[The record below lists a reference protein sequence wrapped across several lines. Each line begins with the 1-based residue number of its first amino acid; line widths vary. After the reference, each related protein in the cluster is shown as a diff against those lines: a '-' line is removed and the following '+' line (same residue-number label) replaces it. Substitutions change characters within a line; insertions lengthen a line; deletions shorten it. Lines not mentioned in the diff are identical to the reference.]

1 MKENLSRNFHIQ
13 GIAWNNNNEY
23 VPLHSENVSSLTGIK
38 VQIREEVE
46 AWGDSFTF
54 EMENTTKEMRH
65 LKVFFLIEWLGC
77 KEDGVGVLS
86 LSKDTFWNYSG
97 KLVAITNIVS
107 CAESV
112 KKSIY
117 PLNLKGLQLWKK
129 SLSKGS
135 LYYYPITNGLN
146 MMVYMLDFSFKPFEV
161 KNGKV
166 YAIEG
171 AMEEEVSNL
180 SDRIKNGLAFPKEK

>member
-1 MKENLSRNFHIQ
+1 MMENPNRTFSIQ
-13 GIAWNNNNEY
+13 GIAWSRKNEY
-23 VPLHSENVSSLTGIK
+23 VPIHSEASLTDIVVRVK
-38 VQIREEVE
+38 EEVE
-46 AWGDSFTF
+46 GWGGSCVF
-54 EMENTTKEMRH
+54 EMENTSKESRQ
-65 LKVFFLIEWLGC
+65 LKVFFLIEWLAC

-97 KLVAITNIVS
+97 KNVAITNIVS

-112 KKSIY
+112 KKTIY
-117 PLNLKGLQLWKK
+117 PLNLKGLKLWKK
-129 SLSKGS
+129 SLTNGS
-135 LYYYPITNGLN
+135 LYYYPITNGSH

-161 KNGKV
+161 KHGKI

-180 SDRIKNGLAFPKEK
+180 SDRIKNGLAFPGEK

>member
-1 MKENLSRNFHIQ
+1 MRENRNRTFHIQ
-13 GIAWNNNNEY
+13 GIAWNKRNEY
-23 VPLHSENVSSLTGIK
+23 TPIHSDKCSSLTDIQVRVK
-38 VQIREEVE
+38 EEAE
-46 AWGDSFTF
+46 GWGDSYVF
-54 EMENTTKEMRH
+54 EMENKSKEIRR
-65 LKVFFLIEWLGC
+65 LKVFFLIEWLAC

-97 KLVAITNIVS
+97 RRVAITNIVS

-112 KKSIY
+112 KKTIY
-117 PLNLKGLQLWKK
+117 PLNLKGLKLWKK

-146 MMVYMLDFSFKPFEV
+146 MMVYMLDFTFKPFEV
-161 KNGKV
+161 KQGKV

-171 AMEEEVSNL
+171 EMEEEVANL
-180 SDRIKNGLAFPKEK
+180 SDRIKNGLAFPGEK

>member
-1 MKENLSRNFHIQ
+1 MRENPNGKFHIQ
-13 GIAWNNNNEY
+13 GIAWSKKDEY
-23 VPLHSENVSSLTGIK
+23 VPIHSEKLSSLTDIK
-38 VQIREEVE
+38 IRVDEEVE
-46 AWGDSFTF
+46 GWGEASVF
-54 EMENTTKEMRH
+54 EMENTSKETRQ
-65 LKVFFLIEWLGC
+65 LKVFFLIEWLAC

-97 KLVAITNIVS
+97 KRVAITNIVS

-161 KNGKV
+161 KQGKV

-171 AMEEEVSNL
+171 GIEEEVSNL
-180 SDRIKNGLAFPKEK
+180 SDRIKNGLAFPREK

>member
-1 MKENLSRNFHIQ
+1 MKENPNDKFHIQ
-13 GIAWNNNNEY
+13 GMAWCRNNEY
-23 VPLHSENVSSLTGIK
+23 VPLYSDKLTSLTGIS
-38 VQIREEVE
+38 VNINEEIE
-46 AWGDSFTF
+46 GWGESFAF
-54 EMENTTKEMRH
+54 EMENTSKECRH
-65 LKVFFLIEWLGC
+65 LKVFFLIEWLAC
-77 KEDGVGVLS
+77 KEDGVGVQS

-107 CAESV
+107 CASSV

-129 SLSKGS
+129 SLNNGS

-161 KNGKV
+161 KQGKV

>member
-1 MKENLSRNFHIQ
+1 MKENRNEKFQIQ
-13 GIAWNNNNEY
+13 GIAWSTNKEY
-23 VPLHSENVSSLTGIK
+23 VPLNSEKLPNLTGISVS
-38 VQIREEVE
+38 VQEEAE
-46 AWGDSFTF
+46 GWGESLAF
-54 EMENTTKEMRH
+54 ELINSTKECRD

-86 LSKDTFWNYSG
+86 FSKDTFWNYSG

-107 CAESV
+107 SADSI

-117 PLNLKGLQLWKK
+117 PLNLKGLHLWKK
-129 SLSKGS
+129 SLNNGS
-135 LYYYPITNGLN
+135 LYYYPITGGLN

-161 KNGKV
+161 KQGKV

-171 AMEEEVSNL
+171 AVKEEVSNL